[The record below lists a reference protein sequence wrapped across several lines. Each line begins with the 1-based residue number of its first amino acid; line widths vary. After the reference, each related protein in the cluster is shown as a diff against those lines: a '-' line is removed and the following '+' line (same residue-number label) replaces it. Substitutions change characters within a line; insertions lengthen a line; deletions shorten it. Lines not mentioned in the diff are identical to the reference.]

1 MIENFRRFE
10 AGPDPFERT
19 WLVEFRWLQNAIS
32 IRHSDSIDVK
42 FHITTGDESY
52 DRVISLMHTD
62 LLALSRKTG
71 RPITDPWVTRLAAL
85 HLKRVLKTG
94 EDLEKTLITPSLA
107 DLEEHSAHLVGVTPA
122 MGDATGRRA

>member
-10 AGPDPFERT
+10 AGPDPFGRT

-42 FHITTGDESY
+42 FHITSGDESY
-52 DRVISLMHTD
+52 VRVISLMHTN
-62 LLALSRKTG
+62 LLALSKKTG

-85 HLKRVLKTG
+85 HLKKVLKTG

-107 DLEEHSAHLVGVTPA
+107 DLEEHNAHLVAPTPA
-122 MGDATGRRA
+122 VGDAAGR